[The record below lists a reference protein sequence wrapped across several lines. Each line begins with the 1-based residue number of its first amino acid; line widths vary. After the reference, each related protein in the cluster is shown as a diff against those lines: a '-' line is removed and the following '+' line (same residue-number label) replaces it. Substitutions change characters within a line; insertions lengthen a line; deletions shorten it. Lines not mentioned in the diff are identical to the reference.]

1 MHAGASLTSST
12 TQRREPYFGK
22 RLAPKRTVLRYCYL
36 EDVGGGDRGKIGESL
51 GDRGLSPSRL
61 S

>member
-1 MHAGASLTSST
+1 MHAGTSLASST
-12 TQRREPYFGK
+12 TRRRQPYFGK
-22 RLAPKRTVLRYCYL
+22 RMAQQRPVLRYCYL
-36 EDVGGGDRGKIGESL
+36 EDVGGGDRGKIGESP